1 MQFLL
6 TMSASFKDVNELKEW
21 LKEQQVDGRY
31 VDTYAQQLFDSEY
44 FTEDSFKGGFED
56 GELEELGLS
65 KAVVKHLK
73 AKFPARK
80 QTDSE
85 DPQTRF
91 RRLAESAA
99 IMVTDV
105 VMKSVVRHFAS
116 EMTVVN
122 TASQAAELYK
132 RASRIP
138 RSVTQIALREQNISV
153 GEIFGGSD
161 TAKSIILDA
170 FEDGKP
176 CLLKITDTESI
187 DHEMTVWEAI
197 RGIDEN
203 PQNLVPL
210 RKLGFV
216 SATTV
221 QVGNMSGGYNEIQG
235 DFRAGILMQKFQ
247 STLARC
253 KIPLTEAVLLRYGEQ
268 LKTAITTMHERGY
281 CHMDIKPANVFLW
294 EEDCYLGDYGGATK
308 TGEPVREHTMAYY
321 PSDAG
326 GQAKK
331 KTDFMLLTVVL
342 LEMFGAVSS
351 PPSPMTTEAIKSKV
365 ASVENENVK
374 AFLEQLGSFDD

>member
-1 MQFLL
+1 
-6 TMSASFKDVNELKEW
+6 VI
-21 LKEQQVDGRY
+21 
-31 VDTYAQQLFDSEY
+31 
-44 FTEDSFKGGFED
+44 
-56 GELEELGLS
+56 
-65 KAVVKHLK
+65 KHLK
-73 AKFPARK
+73 AKFPAK
-80 QTDSE
+80 QQDSE

-105 VMKSVVRHFAS
+105 VMKSVVRHFSS

-122 TASQAAELYK
+122 SASQAADLYR
-132 RASRIP
+132 RASLVP
-138 RSVTQIALREQNISV
+138 RSVTQVKLREKNISV

-161 TAKSIILDA
+161 TSKSIILDA
-170 FEDGKP
+170 FEDGRP
-176 CLLKITDTESI
+176 CLLKITDTKSI
-187 DHEMTVWEAI
+187 DHEMSVWEAI
-197 RGIDEN
+197 GGDDGDS
-203 PQNLVPL
+203 QNLVPL
-210 RKLGFV
+210 RKLGFI
-216 SATTV
+216 SAATV
-221 QVGNMSGGYNEIQG
+221 QVGNMSGGYNDTQG
-235 DFRAGILMQKFQ
+235 NFRAGILMRKFQ

-294 EEDCYLGDYGGATK
+294 EENCFLGDYGGATK
-308 TGEPVREHTMAYY
+308 TGEPVREHTMSYY

-326 GQAKK
+326 NRAKK

-351 PPSPMTTEAIKSKV
+351 PPGPMTAEEIKSKV
-365 ASVENENVK
+365 ASLENENVK